1 MLYTDVVMSSVAI
14 VRGKHPSK
22 MVNHTLKLI
31 EAKELIKPTDN
42 VLIKP
47 NYVRSR
53 HPSTGVTTDSRVVES
68 VIEFVKNIGVTNIVV
83 GEGGSG
89 GNTEKAFD
97 IVGIRNVVARQNV
110 KLVNLN
116 RDSRVNIKIQHP
128 LALEEVGIAKTAL
141 KSTCIINVPT
151 LKVHHR
157 AIVTLC
163 VKNLMGLIIPKPASI
178 MHRRIHEKLVDLA
191 SLFKDKVKINII
203 DGLVGTE
210 DDEIRG
216 SPVEMNLVLTG
227 RDMVA
232 VDSIATAVMGIDSS
246 KVKYLQLAE
255 ERGLGVA
262 NLNKIKVLGE
272 KTEDVTRKFRYYEP
286 TFNELTRRSHFFR

>member
-1 MLYTDVVMSSVAI
+1 MPSVAI
-14 VRGKHPSK
+14 VRGKQPSK
-22 MVNHTLKLI
+22 MVTHTLELL
-31 EAKELIKPTDN
+31 EAKKLIKPRDN

-53 HPSTGVTTDSRVVES
+53 HPSTGVTTDSRVIES
-68 VIEFVKNIGVTNIVV
+68 VIEFVKNIGVINIVV

-89 GNTEKAFD
+89 GNTERAFD
-97 IVGIRNVVARQNV
+97 IVGIRNVAARQNV

-116 RDSRVNIKIQHP
+116 RDSRVNMKIRHP
-128 LALEEVGIAKTAL
+128 LALEEVSIAKTAL

-163 VKNLMGLIIPKPASI
+163 MKNLMGLIIPKPASI
-178 MHRRIHEKLVDLA
+178 MHRQINEKLVDLA

-203 DGLVGTE
+203 DGLVGAE

-216 SPVEMNLVLTG
+216 SPVEMNLVLAG

-232 VDSIATAVMGIDSS
+232 VDSVATAVMGIDSS

-255 ERGLGVA
+255 KRGLGVA
-262 NLNKIKVLGE
+262 NLNKIIVLGE
-272 KTEDVTRKFRYYEP
+272 KIEDVTRKFRYYDP
-286 TFNELTRRSHFFR
+286 VFGRSARRAHFFR